1 MPSRRRGGPS
11 ILTSRKVWA
20 LTHTRNVRPFLSV
33 TTLANLSDWPKEK
46 IVTFRRL
53 LRNEPLVLPHDLL
66 AAQKSL
72 PHGHVAAIREMIGRL
87 RLRKRFGLRRVVMV
101 GDRGMQTQQQ
111 IDKLK
116 QHSGL
121 GWITPLT
128 TTAIRGLVEQG
139 ALQLSLLDQKNSGD

>member
-1 MPSRRRGGPS
+1 
-11 ILTSRKVWA
+11 
-20 LTHTRNVRPFLSV
+20 
-33 TTLANLSDWPKEK
+33 LANLSDWPKEK
-46 IVTFRRL
+46 IETFRRL